1 MENSLNRHKKIIA
14 AVATVFSVIVFLAI
28 FVTMWFYGD
37 TYPDFADFR
46 EEVAIPGLSD
56 GASPQGITTYEYNVL
71 NDNGTLNEKQKD
83 TYFFISAYLK
93 DKPSRVYVTGKK
105 SGYIGFVTM
114 RDENDKIFTGHA
126 GGVATNGGTFWLG
139 SDTTVYCARTAV
151 NSGYKNMVHEIIAK
165 AQENGEIKFSGSF
178 YPNCR
183 ASFLSYYADPISSN
197 NDKLFV
203 GEFYR
208 DGSDKYDTDDD
219 RKIPLYRDSADRILK
234 PDDIIIDGKKVYE
247 NDDGKKGAE
256 IKGAKPVGNSAF
268 MVEYHPY
275 IQDAYNTSNKVG
287 VYVTTVGGQSN
298 VPSVQSIYTIPDEVQ
313 GAAIHPVIYTEK
325 DSQGNDVQKVRQTL
339 VLSVS
344 YGLKNSHLLCYD
356 FSAATSSSAITYK
369 DLTGSDFEYKGIG
382 KTTNQMSIYLIDKLT
397 LVNDYSIPCMSEG
410 LCVTSGARDRVCVL
424 FESGAKKYKSF
435 VRQKMTSVYSFIPE
449 KR

>member
-1 MENSLNRHKKIIA
+1 MENSLNRHKKTIA
-14 AVATVFSVIVFLAI
+14 VLATVFSVIVFLSV

-56 GASPQGITTYEYNVL
+56 GAAPQGITTYEYNVL
-71 NDNGTLNEKQKD
+71 DGNGTLNEKQKD

-139 SDTTVYCARTAV
+139 SGTTVYCARTAV

-165 AQENGEIKFSGSF
+165 AKTSGEIKFSGSF

-183 ASFLSYYADPISSN
+183 ASFLSYYDDPLSSG
-197 NDKLFV
+197 NDKLLV

-208 DGSDKYDTDDD
+208 DGSDKYDTADD
-219 RKIPLYRDSADRILK
+219 RKIPLYRDAADRILK
-234 PDDIIIDGKKVYE
+234 PDDIIIDGKKVYK
-247 NDDGKKGAE
+247 NDDGKKGEE

-268 MVEYHPY
+268 MVEYRPY
-275 IQDAYNTSNKVG
+275 ISDAYNTSNKVG
-287 VYVTTVGGQSN
+287 LNVMLINGTY
-298 VPSVQSIYTIPDEVQ
+298 VPSVQKIYSIPDEVQ
-313 GAAIHPVIYTEK
+313 GAAIHPVIYTERDK
-325 DSQGNDVQKVRQTL
+325 DGNDVKKVSRTL

-356 FSAATSSSAITYK
+356 FSNVENGNYIGYK
-369 DLTGSDFEYKGIG
+369 ELTGSDFEYKDIG
-382 KTTNQMSIYLIDKLT
+382 KAPDGKNIYIIDKLN
-397 LVNDYSIPCMSEG
+397 LVDDYSIPCMSEG
-410 LCVTSGARDRVCVL
+410 LCVTGGARDRVCVL
-424 FESGAKKYKSF
+424 FESGAKKYRSF
-435 VRQKMTSVYSFIPE
+435 VRQKLTSVYSFIPE